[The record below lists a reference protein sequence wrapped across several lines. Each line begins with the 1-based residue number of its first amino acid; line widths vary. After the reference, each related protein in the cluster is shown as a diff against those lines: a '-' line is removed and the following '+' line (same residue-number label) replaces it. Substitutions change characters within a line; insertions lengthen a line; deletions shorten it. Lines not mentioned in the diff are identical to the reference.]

1 MSILFIQGDNMFRPL
16 FWAIIRSQE
25 LNLRK
30 LYNVCHKSCTALKFN
45 EISSFFYSIVFI
57 ISLKL

>member
-1 MSILFIQGDNMFRPL
+1 MSILFIQGDNTFWSL

-30 LYNVCHKSCTALKFN
+30 LYNVCHKSYRDLKFN
-45 EISSFFYSIVFI
+45 EISLSF
-57 ISLKL
+57 K